1 MNKTLIGYLQYEAR
15 VKPHIKELVDRVD
28 DMTDEDIE
36 AAQVPLPW
44 FRIALRDL
52 RDSRKVVELPE
63 IPHEA
68 DPMGTLVEWVSAEAF
83 IKTTARLEVEVKP
96 GMLLWLAAYG
106 LNQLSVKRLTRKYMD
121 SEQLVASPKASI
133 CFDTNNVCK
142 D

>member
-1 MNKTLIGYLQYEAR
+1 
-15 VKPHIKELVDRVD
+15 LVDRVD

-96 GMLLWLAAYG
+96 GMLLWRPDTGGVWLESTFCKTVDPQVYG
-106 LNQLSVKRLTRKYMD
+106 QRAVSRITKSEYLFRYKQRL
-121 SEQLVASPKASI
+121 QGLV
-133 CFDTNNVCK
+133 
-142 D
+142 